1 MQEVNLIGKLSTG
14 GSYVPVIEPKT
25 ITENGTYSAP
35 EGVDGY
41 NPINVRV
48 SDGGAVIES
57 KTITENGTYTAP
69 EGVDGYSPIDV
80 LVAPLLED
88 RYINANGQYG
98 PTEGYDGIRRL
109 TVEVPVPSITPIT
122 LTENGTYTDS
132 SGNGH
137 NPITVAVPTVQ
148 KLTNNFNQSVGG
160 SMLLTYK
167 LSGIDIAWNGGDNI
181 PCTLSSIQSIKPA
194 SKLDIILTTGT
205 SYYNTHGAHPVRE
218 LYVGLT
224 NTYVTPGTAPTAVTW
239 LDYHQVHD
247 DNTTY
252 TFSFDLTEITAQDIF
267 IFISANGWN
276 INDMQLSLS

>member
-1 MQEVNLIGKLSTG
+1 MQELNLIGKLSNG
-14 GSYVPVIEPKT
+14 GSYLPVIEPKT
-25 ITENGTYSAP
+25 ITENGTYTAP

-41 NPINVRV
+41 NPINIRV

-80 LVAPLLED
+80 LVTPLLED
-88 RYINANGQYG
+88 RYINANGQYV

-109 TVEVPVPSITPIT
+109 TVEVPVPTITPVT

-137 NPITVAVPTVQ
+137 NPITVAVPTVNNM
-148 KLTNNFNQSVGG
+148 TNNFTQRTGG
-160 SMLLTYK
+160 AMTITYK
-167 LSGIDIAWNGGDNI
+167 LNGIDITWNGGDDI
-181 PCTLSSIQSIKPA
+181 PCALSSFQDIKSK
-194 SKLDIILTTGT
+194 SKLDVILTTGT
-205 SYYNTHGAHPVRE
+205 SYYSTHGAHVLRE

-224 NTYVTPGTAPTAVTW
+224 STYYAPTIYPTNVNW
-239 LDYHQVHD
+239 LEHQQVHD

-252 TFSFDLTEITAQDIF
+252 TFSFDLTEIEATNIYLY
-267 IFISANGWN
+267 ISANGWN
-276 INDMQLSLS
+276 ITDMQISLS